1 MTSTTLLRRTGFRLV
16 LATATAAMAAGLS
29 LGRADAQ
36 GGTGQGQS
44 ILDAYARFDSYADRL
59 QNLAHNVPGA
69 PSWLP
74 DSSAF
79 WYRKT
84 GGGNAEFVLVD
95 ARAAT
100 KAPAFDHARLAASLS
115 TAAGQKYTAGALP
128 FTAID
133 FASGREAIEFSIGGG
148 GGRAGGTAAP
158 AATAPVRWRC
168 TLTDYTCARVT
179 AGAGAGGGGRQG
191 GQGRGGGQGAAGG
204 AQAPGAAAEEV
215 RTSPDGKRQALVR
228 NYNIY
233 VRDTGRTDGV
243 LLSFDGSEGVPYQL
257 QTIVWSPDSTKLAA
271 YKVRPGHNRV
281 VHYVESSPADQ
292 VQPKYSTRAYPKPGD
307 PVEIR
312 YPAVFDVAS
321 RRQHVV
327 DTALF
332 ANPYA
337 ISNLVWR
344 RDSRAVTFE
353 YNQRGHQV
361 FRVIE
366 IDAATGKPRAVV
378 NEELPT
384 YFNYYD
390 KKYRYD
396 VGDGRETI
404 WMSERDGWNHLYLY
418 DGATGRVKNQITR
431 GQWVVRD
438 VDHIDEANRV
448 ITFRASGMH
457 AGKDPYLQ
465 HHYRINFDG
474 TGLVALT
481 TADAD
486 HTLTF
491 SPDRAF
497 YVDTYSRVDLPAVAE
512 LRRSSDQSLV
522 MPLEQT
528 DITALSKAG
537 WRTPEVFSAMGRDG
551 KTDIWGVIVRPTNF
565 DPARRY
571 PVIEYIYAGPHSAFV
586 PKTFSLQANM
596 GALAELGFIVVQIDG
611 MGTSNRSKAF
621 HDVTW
626 KNIKDA
632 GFPDRILWHKAVA
645 AKYPYYD
652 ISRVGIFG
660 NSAGGQNST
669 GALLFHGDFYKVAFS
684 SVGCHDNRM
693 DKISWNEQFMGWPV
707 GPEYAASSNVDHAH
721 RLTGRLMLLVGELDT
736 NVDPSSTYQVANA
749 LIKANKDFEL
759 VVIPGA
765 GHGSGG
771 AFGARKRND
780 WFVRHLLGIDPPAWN
795 ALPAPAQAGS
805 GSGLPLE
812 SPDQSTWDEDEL
824 PAPRDREL
832 ATRGPGKKSS

>member
-1 MTSTTLLRRTGFRLV
+1 MRLAVATGA
-16 LATATAAMAAGLS
+16 LALAAGMWIA
-29 LGRADAQ
+29 GADAQ
-36 GGTGQGQS
+36 GGRATQD
-44 ILDAYARFDSYADRL
+44 IREAYARFDSYANRL
-59 QNLAHNVPGA
+59 QNLVQNLPGA
-69 PSWLP
+69 PVWLT

-79 WYRKT
+79 WYRKA
-84 GGGNAEFVLVD
+84 GGGNTEFVLVD

-100 KAPAFDHARLAASLS
+100 KGPAFDHARLASALS
-115 TAAGQKYTAGALP
+115 TASGQTYTAQALP
-128 FTAID
+128 FTTFD
-133 FASGREAIEFSIGGG
+133 FTNGRQTIEFAIGAAP
-148 GGRAGGTAAP
+148 GRAGGGGA
-158 AATAPVRWRC
+158 AATPPVRWRC
-168 TLTDYTCARVT
+168 TLTDYACTRVT
-179 AGAGAGGGGRQG
+179 GGAGAAGGGREG
-191 GQGRGGGQGAAGG
+191 GQGRGGGQGRAGG
-204 AQAPGAAAEEV
+204 PAGPAGDDV
-215 RTSPDGKRQALVR
+215 RTSPDGKWQALVR
-228 NYNIY
+228 NFNIY
-233 VRDTGRTDGV
+233 VRETGKTDGV
-243 LLSFDGSEGVPYQL
+243 LLSTDGSEGVPYQF
-257 QTIVWSPDSTKLAA
+257 QTIAWSPDSTKVAA
-271 YKVRPGHNRV
+271 YKVRPGYNRV

-307 PVEIR
+307 PVDIR
-312 YPAVFDVAS
+312 YPSVFDVAS

-337 ISNLVWR
+337 ISNLAWR
-344 RDSRAVTFE
+344 SDSRAVTFE

-366 IDAATGKPRAVV
+366 IDAATGRARAIVS
-378 NEELPT
+378 EEPTT

-396 VGDGRETI
+396 AGDGREVI

-418 DGATGRVKNQITR
+418 DGATGRVKNQVTK
-431 GQWVVRD
+431 GNWVVRD
-438 VDHIDEANRV
+438 VDHIDEKNRV
-448 ITFRASGMH
+448 ITFRASGMY
-457 AGKDPYLQ
+457 AGKDPYLL

-486 HTLTF
+486 HALTF

-497 YVDTYSRVDLPAVAE
+497 YVDSYSRVDLPAAAE
-512 LRRSSDQSLV
+512 LRRTSDLSLV
-522 MPLEQT
+522 MALEQA
-528 DITALSKAG
+528 DVTALTKAG
-537 WRTPEVFSAMGRDG
+537 WRTPEVFSAPGRDG
-551 KTDIWGVIVRPTNF
+551 KTDIWGVIIRPTNF

-611 MGTSNRSKAF
+611 MGTSNRSKTF

-645 AKYPYYD
+645 AKYAYYD
-652 ISRVGIFG
+652 ITRVGIFG

-693 DKISWNEQFMGWPV
+693 DKISWNEQFMGWPI
-707 GPEYAASSNVDHAH
+707 GPEYKASSNVEFAH
-721 RLTGRLMLLVGELDT
+721 QLTGRLMLLVGELDT
-736 NVDPSSTYQVANA
+736 NVDPSSTLQVANA
-749 LIKANKDFEL
+749 LIRASKDFEL

-780 WFVRHLLGIDPPAWN
+780 WFVRHLLGIEPPAWN
-795 ALPAPAQAGS
+795 AMPPPAQGGS
-805 GSGLPLE
+805 GLGLPLE
-812 SPDQSTWDEDEL
+812 SAHSTWDEDEL
-824 PAPRDREL
+824 PAPRDREA
-832 ATRGPGKKSS
+832 ATRRR